1 MRQKCPSHRQELPEV
16 SHQQQRQQ
24 CRQAGG
30 HRGTSSTTAAATA
43 DGGGGVPHTERRAL
57 PRVQAPAEGIEP
69 WRAHWERRRRCMG
82 LVSGD
87 GVRPKEK
94 VQAVDPNGVER
105 VSVLW
110 QESVVIGHQQRGA
123 TVSDGSS
130 QREVL

>member
-1 MRQKCPSHRQELPEV
+1 
-16 SHQQQRQQ
+16 
-24 CRQAGG
+24 
-30 HRGTSSTTAAATA
+30 
-43 DGGGGVPHTERRAL
+43 
-57 PRVQAPAEGIEP
+57 
-69 WRAHWERRRRCMG
+69 MG

>member
-1 MRQKCPSHRQELPEV
+1 
-16 SHQQQRQQ
+16 
-24 CRQAGG
+24 
-30 HRGTSSTTAAATA
+30 
-43 DGGGGVPHTERRAL
+43 
-57 PRVQAPAEGIEP
+57 
-69 WRAHWERRRRCMG
+69 MG

-110 QESVVIGHQQRGA
+110 QESVVIGHQQHGA